1 MSAGAAPPGAS
12 SEKQARDWVRSMF
25 GRVAHR
31 YDLLN
36 HLLSFQADRYWRW
49 RTVRLL
55 RDTLARED
63 AAALDICCGS
73 GDLTLA
79 LARRASARVYGSD
92 FCHPMLV
99 EARRKAIRRQA
110 GTPLFEADALSL
122 PVRDQSLDLVTV
134 AFGFRNL
141 ANYHAGLRE
150 MRRVLKPGGRA
161 AILEFTRPPNPVFR
175 ALYNFYSRRILPVIG
190 GLISGSREA
199 YTYLPDSVRK
209 FPDAPRLA
217 DDMAEA
223 GFAYVDYRYLTGG
236 IVALHIGVRSQHR

>member
-1 MSAGAAPPGAS
+1 MSAGAAPPGVS
-12 SEKQARDWVRSMF
+12 NEKQAGKWVRSMF

-49 RTVRLL
+49 RTVRAL
-55 RDTLARED
+55 RDILARDD
-63 AAALDICCGS
+63 AVVLDICCGS

-79 LARRASARVYGSD
+79 LARGGAARVYGSD

-99 EARRKAIRRQA
+99 EAARKSIRQPV
-110 GTPLFEADALSL
+110 PLFESDALAL
-122 PVRDQSLDLVTV
+122 PLEASSLDLITV

-141 ANYHAGLRE
+141 ANYRAGLRE
-150 MRRVLKPGGRA
+150 MRRVLKPGGRV
-161 AILEFTRPPNPVFR
+161 AILEFTRPPNAAFR
-175 ALYNFYSRRILPVIG
+175 ALYNFYSRYILPAIG

-199 YTYLPDSVRK
+199 YTYLPDSVSK

-217 DDMAEA
+217 AEMAEA
-223 GFAYVDYRYLTGG
+223 GFSGVGYRYLTGG
-236 IVALHIGVRSQHR
+236 IVALHSGAAV